1 MKNYSGFYYALTVF
15 LFLTIAQGARS
26 QETRPII
33 NASLAG
39 TVIDA
44 STKEPIEGV
53 TVQLEAVTHSVKTD
67 RDGKFQFVTGQKLPF
82 SITVSFLGYEKK
94 TLVVSNSPTIIELV
108 PNTEDLDEVVVVGY
122 GTIRRKDLTGSV
134 ASLPNDFLKQNVS
147 SLDQALKGGVS
158 GVQVTQT
165 SGQPGGGVSIRI
177 RGGASIQGGN
187 EPLYVID
194 GFPVYNQTESTGV
207 GSGASIN
214 PLASINPSDIE
225 SIEVLKD
232 ASATAIYGSRGANGV
247 VLVTTKK
254 GAAGRAKLTYDG
266 SLGSQRVLKKID
278 ILGAKDFALL
288 RNEVLYDENPSLGTN
303 QYLTQSQIDALGEGT
318 NWQNEAFTTAPIRN
332 HQLSL
337 TGGGDQVQYFLGA
350 NYFDQEGVIVNTDFK
365 RLGFRSNINAKPY
378 ERLSVGANLSINRTQ
393 AQVAPSGIVNSLL
406 IMPPTATVYDA
417 DGSYTL
423 RNPFENIFAN
433 PIATLLET
441 TNQEMGLR
449 TLGTTFAQYDILD
462 GLQLKVLLG
471 VDLNNRTDK
480 YYVPSY
486 IYEGSG
492 SSGRA
497 NLGNLDYYS
506 WLNENTLSYNKSF
519 NNHNL
524 NVLLGYTQ
532 QEARNAV
539 FGAGA
544 ENFVT
549 DELLYNN
556 LQSGSILLRPT
567 SGSYEWVLHSFLSRI
582 NYNYQ
587 NKYYASASL
596 RRDGSSRF
604 GAQNKW
610 GNFPS
615 VAFSWRASQESFI
628 KDNLPFVNDLKLRT
642 SFGTTGNL
650 EIGQYQS
657 LSTLYSLNY
666 LIGGNILT
674 GFASQRIPNENL
686 GWETTYQYDAGIDFA
701 LFNSRLQFTFDWYY
715 KKTEDLLLNVEIPWT
730 SGYASSLQN
739 YGSVQNKGVEFSIR
753 SKNIDNDFSWSTDL
767 NLSFNRNKVL
777 SIGSGTTYITGNYII
792 QVGKP
797 LGTFYGTATDGILQV
812 GEEAEKGAFTGNATP
827 KAGDRLYRDIDGDG
841 RFTTANDRTIIGNAQ
856 PDYIFGFTNT
866 FNYKGFDL
874 NILLQGSVGNEI
886 LNINRQNLE
895 MFTGQQN
902 ASVDALKRWT
912 TGNPSQAYPRAK
924 LDPAPVFSDQ
934 FVEDG
939 SFVRLKSL
947 QFGYTIPK
955 PWINRSLS
963 NLRLYVVGQNLL
975 TWTKYSGFDPEVTSG
990 SNVQIGS
997 DAGIYPASKSFS
1009 FGASITF

>member
-1 MKNYSGFYYALTVF
+1 
-15 LFLTIAQGARS
+15 
-26 QETRPII
+26 
-33 NASLAG
+33 
-39 TVIDA
+39 
-44 STKEPIEGV
+44 
-53 TVQLEAVTHSVKTD
+53 
-67 RDGKFQFVTGQKLPF
+67 
-82 SITVSFLGYEKK
+82 
-94 TLVVSNSPTIIELV
+94 
-108 PNTEDLDEVVVVGY
+108 
-122 GTIRRKDLTGSV
+122 
-134 ASLPNDFLKQNVS
+134 
-147 SLDQALKGGVS
+147 
-158 GVQVTQT
+158 
-165 SGQPGGGVSIRI
+165 
-177 RGGASIQGGN
+177 
-187 EPLYVID
+187 
-194 GFPVYNQTESTGV
+194 
-207 GSGASIN
+207 
-214 PLASINPSDIE
+214 
-225 SIEVLKD
+225 
-232 ASATAIYGSRGANGV
+232 
-247 VLVTTKK
+247 
-254 GAAGRAKLTYDG
+254 
-266 SLGSQRVLKKID
+266 
-278 ILGAKDFALL
+278 
-288 RNEVLYDENPSLGTN
+288 
-303 QYLTQSQIDALGEGT
+303 
-318 NWQNEAFTTAPIRN
+318 
-332 HQLSL
+332 
-337 TGGGDQVQYFLGA
+337 
-350 NYFDQEGVIVNTDFK
+350 
-365 RLGFRSNINAKPY
+365 
-378 ERLSVGANLSINRTQ
+378 
-393 AQVAPSGIVNSLL
+393 
-406 IMPPTATVYDA
+406 
-417 DGSYTL
+417 
-423 RNPFENIFAN
+423 
-433 PIATLLET
+433 
-441 TNQEMGLR
+441 
-449 TLGTTFAQYDILD
+449 
-462 GLQLKVLLG
+462 
-471 VDLNNRTDK
+471 
-480 YYVPSY
+480 
-486 IYEGSG
+486 
-492 SSGRA
+492 
-497 NLGNLDYYS
+497 
-506 WLNENTLSYNKSF
+506 
-519 NNHNL
+519 
-524 NVLLGYTQ
+524 
-532 QEARNAV
+532 
-539 FGAGA
+539 
-544 ENFVT
+544 
-549 DELLYNN
+549 
-556 LQSGSILLRPT
+556 
-567 SGSYEWVLHSFLSRI
+567 
-582 NYNYQ
+582 
-587 NKYYASASL
+587 
-596 RRDGSSRF
+596 
-604 GAQNKW
+604 
-610 GNFPS
+610 
-615 VAFSWRASQESFI
+615 SQESFI

-797 LGTFYGTATDGILQV
+797 LGTFYGTAPDGILQV

-841 RFTTANDRTIIGNAQ
+841 RFTTANDRTIIGNDQ

-866 FNYKGFDL
+866 FNYTGFDL

-912 TGNPSQAYPRAK
+912 TGNRSQAYPRAK

>member
-26 QETRPII
+26 QETKPII

-596 RRDGSSRF
+596 RKDGSSRF

>member
-1 MKNYSGFYYALTVF
+1 
-15 LFLTIAQGARS
+15 
-26 QETRPII
+26 
-33 NASLAG
+33 
-39 TVIDA
+39 
-44 STKEPIEGV
+44 
-53 TVQLEAVTHSVKTD
+53 
-67 RDGKFQFVTGQKLPF
+67 
-82 SITVSFLGYEKK
+82 
-94 TLVVSNSPTIIELV
+94 
-108 PNTEDLDEVVVVGY
+108 
-122 GTIRRKDLTGSV
+122 
-134 ASLPNDFLKQNVS
+134 
-147 SLDQALKGGVS
+147 
-158 GVQVTQT
+158 
-165 SGQPGGGVSIRI
+165 
-177 RGGASIQGGN
+177 
-187 EPLYVID
+187 
-194 GFPVYNQTESTGV
+194 
-207 GSGASIN
+207 
-214 PLASINPSDIE
+214 
-225 SIEVLKD
+225 
-232 ASATAIYGSRGANGV
+232 
-247 VLVTTKK
+247 
-254 GAAGRAKLTYDG
+254 
-266 SLGSQRVLKKID
+266 
-278 ILGAKDFALL
+278 
-288 RNEVLYDENPSLGTN
+288 
-303 QYLTQSQIDALGEGT
+303 
-318 NWQNEAFTTAPIRN
+318 
-332 HQLSL
+332 
-337 TGGGDQVQYFLGA
+337 
-350 NYFDQEGVIVNTDFK
+350 
-365 RLGFRSNINAKPY
+365 
-378 ERLSVGANLSINRTQ
+378 
-393 AQVAPSGIVNSLL
+393 
-406 IMPPTATVYDA
+406 
-417 DGSYTL
+417 
-423 RNPFENIFAN
+423 
-433 PIATLLET
+433 
-441 TNQEMGLR
+441 
-449 TLGTTFAQYDILD
+449 
-462 GLQLKVLLG
+462 
-471 VDLNNRTDK
+471 
-480 YYVPSY
+480 
-486 IYEGSG
+486 
-492 SSGRA
+492 
-497 NLGNLDYYS
+497 
-506 WLNENTLSYNKSF
+506 
-519 NNHNL
+519 
-524 NVLLGYTQ
+524 TQ

-886 LNINRQNLE
+886 LNINRQN
-895 MFTGQQN
+895 
-902 ASVDALKRWT
+902 
-912 TGNPSQAYPRAK
+912 
-924 LDPAPVFSDQ
+924 
-934 FVEDG
+934 
-939 SFVRLKSL
+939 
-947 QFGYTIPK
+947 
-955 PWINRSLS
+955 
-963 NLRLYVVGQNLL
+963 
-975 TWTKYSGFDPEVTSG
+975 
-990 SNVQIGS
+990 
-997 DAGIYPASKSFS
+997 
-1009 FGASITF
+1009 